1 MFDPTVKLTEAGI
14 KALPPLAVDGA
25 WGTELAKLGAG
36 AGEMCDPWN
45 ISAPEKV
52 LAVAQSY
59 VEAGAQIILTN
70 TFNSNRIALE
80 RHGLADQAV
89 SINRAGAELSRQAA
103 VGKAYVFA
111 SMGPTGKLVM
121 MGDVEPEEVIEAFA
135 EQAQALAEG
144 GADALLLETQTDL
157 EEVQAAFAGARSA
170 CDLPIG
176 ISFTF
181 DSGANNDRTMMGVTI
196 PQACE
201 LALELGAAFVGA
213 NCGLGIS
220 QFLPLA
226 KAYDECKTNLPL
238 WFKGNAGLPELDSA
252 GHTCFRAT
260 PEDYVAAAGPAT
272 SGRGAFY
279 RRVLRF
285 DPCAYP
291 RTPDRAGPSAASGVA
306 EVGKGALSLQDIKT
320 ITPLP
325 DLDRGVSFF
334 GNWTS
339 IARFCERQ
347 LLVYQPLELRR
358 GGHLGP
364 QCDLPNS

>member
-1 MFDPTVKLTEAGI
+1 MFDPTVKLTDAVL
-14 KALPPLAVDGA
+14 KALPPLCADGA

-45 ISAPEKV
+45 LSAPEKV

-121 MGDVEPEEVIEAFA
+121 MGDVEPEEVTEAFA
-135 EQAQALAEG
+135 EQARALAEG
-144 GADALLLETQTDL
+144 GADALLLETQTDV
-157 EEVQAAFAGARSA
+157 EEVQAAFEGARSA

-196 PQACE
+196 PQVCE
-201 LALELGAAFVGA
+201 LAVELGAAFVGA
-213 NCGLGIS
+213 NCGLGID
-220 QFLPLA
+220 QFAPLA
-226 KAYDECKTNLPL
+226 EGFAACGTGLPL

-260 PEDYVAAAGPAT
+260 PEDYVAAAGTLLAAGARFIGGCCGSTPAHI
-272 SGRGAFY
+272 RA
-279 RRVLRF
+279 LR
-285 DPCAYP
+285 
-291 RTPDRAGPSAASGVA
+291 T
-306 EVGKGALSLQDIKT
+306 E
-320 ITPLP
+320 
-325 DLDRGVSFF
+325 LDR
-334 GNWTS
+334 
-339 IARFCERQ
+339 
-347 LLVYQPLELRR
+347 LLHQ
-358 GGHLGP
+358 G
-364 QCDLPNS
+364 